1 VASPGGCA
9 APGVSEWD
17 EVVKVLTWRVRIAV
31 LWITAAVCQTVAVF
45 LLLFQPGAVTDLMS
59 GHLMGED
66 LADPRTQVI
75 TVSYSLAPM
84 VLAFL
89 TLVLKDAAARKV
101 NALLG
106 ATGAL
111 YGVAGLVDTTWT
123 LTSVGL
129 ELVGVVELLVPLLV
143 LWHVWKWPP
152 PEVAPAPEEPAGE
165 APVVTGR
172 RP

>member
-1 VASPGGCA
+1 
-9 APGVSEWD
+9 
-17 EVVKVLTWRVRIAV
+17 VVKVLTWRVRIAV
-31 LWITAAVCQTVAVF
+31 LWITAAVSQTVGVF

-66 LADPRTQVI
+66 VTDPGTQVI

-89 TLVLKDAAARKV
+89 TLVLNGPTARKV

-111 YGVAGLVDTTWT
+111 YGVAALVSTTWT
-123 LTSVGL
+123 LRSVGL
-129 ELVGVVELLVPLLV
+129 ELVGVVQLLVPLLV
-143 LWHVWKWPP
+143 LWHVWKWPT
-152 PEVAPAPEEPAGE
+152 PEVRQSYKAAEPHTSSST
-165 APVVTGR
+165 PR
-172 RP
+172 